1 MRTLLLAV
9 GFLTR
14 IPTPL
19 IMPEGRELGRAMAWF
34 PLVGLLLAVL
44 LLGTAHLLTAWLSPL
59 LTAAVVVAL
68 LAALTG
74 GLHLDGVADCFDALG
89 VFGDPERRLAVMK
102 DPRVGALGAVG
113 LVCVLLLKVI
123 ALSEAG
129 VALPVVLL
137 PALVLSRWVA
147 VLLAVAFPYARL
159 AGTGQAMSTGAG
171 WLEVAAGGV
180 VVLAVLWWSGAWWAA
195 GLALLGGLLLAA
207 RMRSLLGGLT
217 GDVYGAAVEVVE
229 VTFFIAAAGGAA

>member
-34 PLVGLLLAVL
+34 PLVGLLLSIL
-44 LLGTAHLLTAWLSPL
+44 LLGTAHLLIGWLSPM
-59 LTAAVVVAL
+59 LTAAIVVAL
-68 LAALTG
+68 LAGLTG

-89 VFGDPERRLAVMK
+89 VFGDPDRRLSVMK

-147 VLLAVAFPYARL
+147 VLLAVAFPYARPS
-159 AGTGQAMSTGAG
+159 GTGQAMSTDAG
-171 WLEVAAGGV
+171 WLEVAAGGA

-195 GLALLGGLLLAA
+195 ALALLGGLLLAA
-207 RMRSLLGGLT
+207 RMRTLLGGLT

-229 VTFFIAAAGGAA
+229 VTFFIAAAGGAT

>member
-1 MRTLLLAV
+1 MRTFLLAV

-19 IMPEGRELGRAMAWF
+19 IMPEGRELGRSMAWF
-34 PLVGLLLAVL
+34 PLVGLVLAVL
-44 LLGTAHLLTAWLSPL
+44 LLGAAHLLTAWLSPL
-59 LTAAVVVAL
+59 LTAAIVVSL
-68 LAALTG
+68 LAGLTG
-74 GLHLDGVADCFDALG
+74 GLHLDGVADCADALG
-89 VFGDPERRLAVMK
+89 VFGERERRLAVMK

-113 LVCVLLLKVI
+113 LLCVLLLKVL

-129 VALPVVLL
+129 VALPMVLL

-147 VLLAVAFPYARL
+147 VLLAVAFPYARP

-171 WLEVAAGGV
+171 WLEVVLGGA

-195 GLALLGGLLLAA
+195 AAALLAGLLLAA
-207 RMRSLLGGLT
+207 RMRALLGGLT

-229 VTFFIAAAGGAA
+229 VVFFIAVAGGIP